1 MAATLTLRSTNL
13 QQTTRNNATA
23 MEQKDREELERLFA
37 EGTLKPAASEQE
49 IMERKEAILGG
60 FIKTDNSESFLRTY
74 FAAREFLREHLDEE
88 EVERTLP
95 RNVFHETM
103 RVLFHLN
110 VPEEDF
116 YRFDKF
122 ASKLL
127 EPTKR
132 LDLQSRYHMQEEY
145 RKMFSECRSYE
156 ALNEAFINA
165 RENIACHYGREEAD
179 NILPWNL
186 KNEERFMN
194 EAALAIYLNEE
205 ADRATDVCVNDF
217 LKNEIGNAAEKL
229 SLSCRVITPFA
240 LANDSIPP
248 APEPFTDYASV
259 IIKPEHTLYKT
270 SDKALKN
277 ATKLFNAA
285 LLDAIKKA
293 NSRYGANLIVVKDP
307 DNELE
312 WKVYPRKD
320 VSLDALFEGIEQ
332 E

>member
-1 MAATLTLRSTNL
+1 
-13 QQTTRNNATA
+13 

-37 EGTLKPAASEQE
+37 GVTLKPAASEQE
-49 IMERKEAILGG
+49 IKERKESILGG
-60 FIKTDNSESFLRTY
+60 YIKIDDAKSFLRTY

-95 RNVFHETM
+95 SNVFHETM
-103 RVLFHLN
+103 YTLFHFN

-122 ASKLL
+122 ARKHPEPLKKL
-127 EPTKR
+127 
-132 LDLQSRYHMQEEY
+132 DWQSRYRMQEEY
-145 RKMFSECRSYE
+145 RKRFSECRSYE
-156 ALNEAFINA
+156 ELNEAFRNA
-165 RENIACHYGREEAD
+165 RENIAFYYGREEAD
-179 NILPWNL
+179 RVLPCDL
-186 KNEERFMN
+186 MKNNERFLN
-194 EAALAIYLNEE
+194 DVAFLVYLNEE
-205 ADRATDVCVNDF
+205 ADRSTSVCVNDF
-217 LKNEIGNAAEKL
+217 LKNEIGNAAKNL
-229 SLSCRVITPFA
+229 FLSCRVITPFA
-240 LANDSIPP
+240 LANDSMPP

-277 ATKLFNAA
+277 ATKIFNAA
-285 LLDAIKKA
+285 LLDAIKEA
-293 NSRYGANLIVVKDP
+293 NSRYGADLIVVKDP

-320 VSLDALFEGIEQ
+320 ASLDALFEGINE